1 MSNNIKAVSTRDYN
15 AVAAS
20 AGKSHRPRLKVSAIS
35 HRNADEDQQLQK
47 RFGPLPAS

>member
-20 AGKSHRPRLKVSAIS
+20 AGKYVEGLRTGRCGYPR
-35 HRNADEDQQLQK
+35 
-47 RFGPLPAS
+47 